1 MILKHLISL
10 DFHNILVEPSANKE
24 VLPSNKVDDLFKLLR
39 GVKYLGD
46 AGGIIYIDSL
56 DEELDTP
63 LR

>member
-1 MILKHLISL
+1 
-10 DFHNILVEPSANKE
+10 
-24 VLPSNKVDDLFKLLR
+24 VDDLFKLLE

-46 AGGIIYIDSL
+46 ARGIIYIDLL